1 MFYLEGKNGWKRFM
15 IYVSLQCEASRKIG
29 SSLLFRMGNLLVC
42 NCKRESDKT
51 QIETNRSYFPKG
63 SFGVEV

>member
-1 MFYLEGKNGWKRFM
+1 M